1 MVNKL
6 SKYGV
11 TTPVVRPYIKATKEL
26 NLETPEGREL
36 VLSEAKNQLRIH
48 QKTFDRLASM

>member
-1 MVNKL
+1 MANKL

-11 TTPVVRPYIKATKEL
+11 TTPVVRPYIKATKQL
-26 NLETPEGREL
+26 NLETPEGRQL
-36 VLSEAKNQLRIH
+36 VLSEAKNQLRTH

>member
-1 MVNKL
+1 MANKL

-11 TTPVVRPYIKATKEL
+11 TKPVVRPYIKATKEL

-48 QKTFDRLASM
+48 QKTFDRLALM

>member
-11 TTPVVRPYIKATKEL
+11 TTPVVRPYIKANKEL

>member
-1 MVNKL
+1 MSNKL
-6 SKYGV
+6 RKYGI

-26 NLETPEGREL
+26 NLETPEGRQL
-36 VLSEAKNQLRIH
+36 VLSEAKNQLRTH

>member
-1 MVNKL
+1 MANKL

-11 TTPVVRPYIKATKEL
+11 TKPVVRPYIQATKEL